1 MQYESPIT
9 PHHAE
14 LDQKYLTFEYDAGGW
29 NNVRMGVEC
38 VVVFA
43 HATGRTLVAP
53 PAQNLYLLGAP
64 NPHSQKRK
72 LGFNDFFVTDR
83 QCSASTAPS
92 RDRIDGVVAAASH
105 GITHRG
111 PRSPRGHA

>member
-1 MQYESPIT
+1 M
-9 PHHAE
+9 
-14 LDQKYLTFEYDAGGW
+14 LGW
-29 NNVRMGVEC
+29 ASNASWC
-38 VVVFA
+38 LP

-92 RDRIDGVVAAASH
+92 RDRGAS
-105 GITHRG
+105 TA
-111 PRSPRGHA
+111 SPRPHESRYQTQASKPKKACT